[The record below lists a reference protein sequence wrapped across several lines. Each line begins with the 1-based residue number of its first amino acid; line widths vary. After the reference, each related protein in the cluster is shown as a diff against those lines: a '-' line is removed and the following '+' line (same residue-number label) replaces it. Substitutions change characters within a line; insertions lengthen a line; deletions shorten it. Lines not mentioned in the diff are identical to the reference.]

1 MDKKEFSRKLKLAN
15 VNTLK
20 TLIPALGLHGRNEE
34 ILMLKYVNQDSLWDI
49 SEKMVLTYESASN
62 LLSTSR
68 LEMKRLMNDDYELY
82 PKEIQILID
91 KMLK

>member
-1 MDKKEFSRKLKLAN
+1 MDKKEFSRKLRLAN

-20 TLIPALGLHGRNEE
+20 TLIPALGLHRRNEQV
-34 ILMLKYVNQDSLWDI
+34 LMLRYVEQKSLWDI

-82 PKEIQILID
+82 PKDVQILID
-91 KMLK
+91 KILK